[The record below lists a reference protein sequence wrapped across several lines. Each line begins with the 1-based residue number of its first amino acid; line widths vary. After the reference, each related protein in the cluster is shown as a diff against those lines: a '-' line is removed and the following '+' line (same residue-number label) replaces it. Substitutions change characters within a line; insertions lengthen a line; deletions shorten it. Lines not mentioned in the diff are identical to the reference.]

1 MDATAYLCRGWPGG
15 VEPAVRAAA
24 GLDRA
29 VDVVWAL
36 ALTGPETRRAPYG
49 GAAGRLRADLPGAV
63 VPGLLPPSHSAW
75 RLGLAALPASP
86 PFAALFSW

>member
-1 MDATAYLCRGWPGG
+1 MPGLAGG

-36 ALTGPETRRAPYG
+36 ALTGPETRRMPYG
-49 GAAGRLRADLPGAV
+49 GAAGRLRADLAGAV
-63 VPGLLPPSHSAW
+63 SPVLLPPSHSTW
-75 RLGLAALPASP
+75 RLGLAAWPASP